1 MKLIVGLGNPGPT
14 YSYTRHNI
22 GFIVAQRL
30 ADDCGIALK
39 RKGYQGIY
47 GAGRCAETEST
58 ILLPQTFMNVS
69 GSSVV
74 SACKSLG
81 VSPGDLI
88 VIHDDLDLLPGT
100 LRIKIGGGHG
110 GHNGIRSISSLLG
123 TSDYLRVKLGIGRP
137 SPGRDVADYVL
148 SNFSLH
154 EKDILETLTLKATD
168 AIKTILRENVTA
180 AMNRFNGTGS

>member
-1 MKLIVGLGNPGPT
+1 MKLIVGLGNPGPR
-14 YSYTRHNI
+14 YASTRHNI

-30 ADDCGIALK
+30 AAECGIALK
-39 RKGYQGIY
+39 RQGYQGIY
-47 GAGRCAETEST
+47 GVGRCAETETT

-69 GSSVV
+69 GTSVV

-88 VIHDDLDLLPGT
+88 VIHDDLDLPPGA

-110 GHNGIRSISSLLG
+110 GHNGIRSISALLG

-137 SPGRDVADYVL
+137 FPGKQVADYVL
-148 SNFSLH
+148 SNFSEQ
-154 EKDILETLTLKATD
+154 EKDGLETLIANATD
-168 AIKTILRENVTA
+168 AVKVILRESAAA
-180 AMNRFNGTGS
+180 AMNRFNNSGT